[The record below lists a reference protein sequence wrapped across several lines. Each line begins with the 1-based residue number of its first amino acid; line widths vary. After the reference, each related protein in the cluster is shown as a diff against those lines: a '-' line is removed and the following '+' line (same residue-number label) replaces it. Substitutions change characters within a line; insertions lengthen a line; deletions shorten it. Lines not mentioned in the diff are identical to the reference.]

1 MIKLL
6 YSNLWTWGVDL
17 VIYANH
23 LIGAAY
29 PAMLAAADKI
39 LRDGKAEFLE
49 TSLAPV
55 SDILKLVD
63 G

>member
-1 MIKLL
+1 MAEDDLAE
-6 YSNLWTWGVDL
+6 WGVDL

-23 LIGAAY
+23 LIRAAY
-29 PAMLAAADKI
+29 PAMLAAADRI

-55 SDILKLVD
+55 SDILNLVD